1 MKIAIASDHG
11 GYQIKHMIN
20 EYLKSQQHSVAD
32 YGTHSD
38 TSCDYPDFAIHV
50 CAEVQHKTSEFGI
63 LICGTGI
70 GMCMIANRNP
80 YIRAGLCKDPETATL
95 TRQHNDAN
103 VLCLGARTTDADDI
117 IPIIQAFI
125 TTEFEGG
132 RHANRI
138 KKFSI

>member
-70 GMCMIANRNP
+70 GMCM
-80 YIRAGLCKDPETATL
+80 TAL

>member
-1 MKIAIASDHG
+1 M
-11 GYQIKHMIN
+11 
-20 EYLKSQQHSVAD
+20 
-32 YGTHSD
+32 T
-38 TSCDYPDFAIHV
+38 
-50 CAEVQHKTSEFGI
+50 
-63 LICGTGI
+63 
-70 GMCMIANRNP
+70 ANRNP

>member
-50 CAEVQHKTSEFGI
+50 CAEVQHKTSELGI

-103 VLCLGARTTDADDI
+103 VLVLGGRTTSLNSAKKI
-117 IPIIQAFI
+117 IDAFI
-125 TTEFEGG
+125 TTEFEKG
-132 RHANRI
+132 RHIQRL
-138 KKFSI
+138 KKIS

>member
-11 GYQIKHMIN
+11 GYQIKYMIN
-20 EYLKSQQHSVAD
+20 EYLKSQQYSVAD